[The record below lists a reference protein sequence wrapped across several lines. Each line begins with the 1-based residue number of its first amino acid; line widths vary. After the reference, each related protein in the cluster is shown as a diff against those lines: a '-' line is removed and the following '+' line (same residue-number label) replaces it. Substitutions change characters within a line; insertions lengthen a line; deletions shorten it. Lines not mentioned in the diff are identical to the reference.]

1 MKLSSQNS
9 KFLRKTDFKLF
20 FKSILLGF
28 IIMIVHWDLRII
40 LENQYEMTGEKYYI
54 ILAILITFCYLK
66 YF

>member
-9 KFLRKTDFKLF
+9 KFLKKTDFKLF

-28 IIMIVHWDLRII
+28 IIMIVYFDIEII
-40 LENQYEMTGEKYYI
+40 LKNQYEMTGKKYYI
-54 ILAILITFCYLK
+54 LLAILVTFCYIK